1 MRPQIRRRLTLKLLR
16 WSVPLVFVLSA
27 SCSPTPP
34 APPPFQPTA
43 NMKDLMLNVLDPAAD
58 GIWES
63 VGTIMDKSG
72 TFERFPQNDDEWA
85 VVRMHAIQLAESGNL
100 LLLPSRSGGSADW
113 ITQARALIDVSNRA
127 IKTIDAKDK
136 DALFTVGGDIYDVCT
151 NCHKQFA
158 LETGARN

>member
-1 MRPQIRRRLTLKLLR
+1 M
-16 WSVPLVFVLSA
+16 
-27 SCSPTPP
+27 
-34 APPPFQPTA
+34 PPFQTTA

-63 VGTIMDKSG
+63 VGTIMTQEG
-72 TFERFPQNDDEWA
+72 TFEKFPATDEEWA

-100 LLLPSRSGGSADW
+100 LMLPSRSGGSAEW
-113 ITQARALIDVSNRA
+113 IDQAKALIDASNHA
-127 IKTIDAKDK
+127 IETIDARDK

-158 LETGARN
+158 QQIGVRP

>member
-1 MRPQIRRRLTLKLLR
+1 MRIFAWLP
-16 WSVPLVFVLSA
+16 PLVLIVTV
-27 SCSPTPP
+27 SCSSPAPAS

-63 VGTIMDKSG
+63 VGTIMDVSG
-72 TFERFPQNDDEWA
+72 THERFPQTDDEWA

-100 LLLPSRSGGSADW
+100 LMLPSRTGGSEEW
-113 ITQARALIDVSNRA
+113 IAQARALIDVSNRA
-127 IKTIDAKDK
+127 IKIIDARDK

-151 NCHKQFA
+151 NCHQQFSPA
-158 LETGARN
+158 IGVRP